1 MRGGSRLPVHNL
13 PPSVLGYQFRD
24 LTLLE
29 TALRHPSS
37 TDNSQADLRRRYQR
51 LEFLGDAVWSFYVSD
66 ALVSQWPTASEGE
79 LTLRRARLV
88 SGAALAEMAT
98 IYGIPPLIVLGKGEE
113 STGGRQRASILS
125 SVFEAVIGAIY
136 LDGGTE
142 DVQRLARCTCSGQLD
157 GTEIAE
163 DPKTALQQL
172 TQARYRSTPRY
183 RLLRRSGP
191 PHAPTFEVE
200 VRVTRLPIVKGS
212 GRSRQEAEREA
223 ALLALT
229 LFHKPLSTI
238 SGSEVPSNH

>member
-1 MRGGSRLPVHNL
+1 MPTGCPEPPQDLPAVVCGH
-13 PPSVLGYQFRD
+13 QFRD
-24 LTLLE
+24 VTLLE
-29 TALRHPSS
+29 AALRHPSS

-98 IYGIPPLIVLGKGEE
+98 IHGIPPLIVLGKGEE
-113 STGGRQRASILS
+113 STGGRQRASTLS

-142 DVQRLARCTCSGQLD
+142 DIQRLARCTCSGQLG
-157 GTEIAE
+157 GTEISE
-163 DPKTALQQL
+163 DPKSALQQL

-229 LFHKPLSTI
+229 LLHNPLSTI